1 MKRFRFL
8 TRDANSARPVPRIS
22 YALITVAHETFVEI
36 VTRLI
41 FTRSPVRPLDSFGEL
56 KRIKSIV
63 RSANESFADRV
74 ETRPKEV
81 ERSSPPLTAVHPRH
95 SSRFP
100 REPPRATSASINVA
114 LTFGASSS
122 DDRGRSIRGRKRFL
136 SDERLTCAGHGHD
149 QLLVKRETATRGQTG
164 AQIHSQH
171 AVLLLVPLQ
180 VLRILRPCG
189 GGRTDRAAWRRG
201 EVKEQENEKEYE
213 PLQFPR
219 LVSPGLLV
227 LRTCFS

>member
-1 MKRFRFL
+1 LPIARTPRVFSVLK
-8 TRDANSARPVPRIS
+8 AHIEISAS
-22 YALITVAHETFVEI
+22 EQ
-36 VTRLI
+36 
-41 FTRSPVRPLDSFGEL
+41 RSFSDSSLLAKAE
-56 KRIKSIV
+56 
-63 RSANESFADRV
+63 ARV
-74 ETRPKEV
+74 
-81 ERSSPPLTAVHPRH
+81 
-95 SSRFP
+95 SSRK
-100 REPPRATSASINVA
+100 VA
-114 LTFGASSS
+114 
-122 DDRGRSIRGRKRFL
+122 RGSNT
-136 SDERLTCAGHGHD
+136 RLTCAGHGHD

-189 GGRTDRAAWRRG
+189 DGRTDRAAWRG

-219 LVSPGLLV
+219 LVSPALLV

>member
-1 MKRFRFL
+1 L
-8 TRDANSARPVPRIS
+8 VLIVPQAE
-22 YALITVAHETFVEI
+22 AL
-36 VTRLI
+36 
-41 FTRSPVRPLDSFGEL
+41 
-56 KRIKSIV
+56 
-63 RSANESFADRV
+63 
-74 ETRPKEV
+74 
-81 ERSSPPLTAVHPRH
+81 
-95 SSRFP
+95 FP
-100 REPPRATSASINVA
+100 RT
-114 LTFGASSS
+114 
-122 DDRGRSIRGRKRFL
+122 
-136 SDERLTCAGHGHD
+136 RLTCAGHSHD
-149 QLLVKRETATRGQTG
+149 QLLVKRETTTRGQTG

-189 GGRTDRAAWRRG
+189 GGRTDRAAWRG